1 MKFKYDFFYKQ
12 YSYLILLFHS
22 ILDRQ
27 ISVCMYGKC
36 DGNEELIL
44 TITDGRNVSFFGSM
58 KNVFNMISEMILF

>member
-27 ISVCMYGKC
+27 IPVCMYGKC

-58 KNVFNMISEMILF
+58 KNVFNMISEMIIF